1 MLLVDWLELEKNL
14 DDVEAALKSYS
25 ERDFEE
31 TWYLGHAIYITASKE
46 FPLVDIRQYWKAD
59 PNGDFVP
66 TKSGLK
72 PNRAKLQNLKNV
84 ASVIR
89 DYIPQLMFQVPAEY
103 PILSTDINIQ
113 SLEGL
118 LNIPNLNC

>member
-1 MLLVDWLELEKNL
+1 MLLADWLELEKNL
-14 DDVEAALKSYS
+14 DDMEAALKSYS

-31 TWYLGHAIYITASKE
+31 TWYLGHDIYITASKE
-46 FPLVDIRQYWKAD
+46 FPLVDIRHYWKPD

-66 TKSGLK
+66 TTIGLK
-72 PNRAKLQNLKNV
+72 LNRAKLQNLKNI

-103 PILSTDINIQ
+103 PNLSTDINIQ